1 MSACLRT
8 SGPISIHQFIS
19 FNADPIAENYKVCVC
34 PFIDVIAYDTFEYR
48 AQDEGARGA
57 FDWQF
62 YYKRLPLLP
71 DDLANPTRPFRSPVM
86 AGGLFAIS
94 AKFFWEIG
102 GYDDGLDIWGGE
114 QYELSFKIWQ
124 CGGEMYD
131 APCSRVGHIYRGG
144 PVPNSHGRDG
154 DFLHKVIFASYAVK

>member
-1 MSACLRT
+1 M
-8 SGPISIHQFIS
+8 
-19 FNADPIAENYKVCVC
+19 C

-71 DDLANPTRPFRSPVM
+71 DDLAHPTRPFKSPVM

-94 AKFFWEIG
+94 SKFFWELG
-102 GYDDGLDIWGGE
+102 GYDPGLDIWGGE

-131 APCSRVGHIYRGG
+131 APCSRVGHIYRGS
-144 PVPNSHGRDG
+144 VPFSNPRKTDYLHRVSVWFKTNNFKFVIKNS
-154 DFLHKVIFASYAVK
+154 VVKELQKSG

>member
-1 MSACLRT
+1 MLS
-8 SGPISIHQFIS
+8 
-19 FNADPIAENYKVCVC
+19 DPIARNYRVCVC
-34 PFIDVIAYDTFEYR
+34 PFIDVIAYDTFQYR

-71 DDLANPTRPFRSPVM
+71 DDLKHPTRPFRSPVM

-94 AKFFWEIG
+94 AKFFWELG
-102 GYDDGLDIWGGE
+102 GYDEGLDIWGGE

-131 APCSRVGHIYRGG
+131 APCSRVGHVYRGG
-144 PVPNSHGRDG
+144 TRDAPSPRKG
-154 DFLHKVIFASYAVK
+154 DFLHKVTIF